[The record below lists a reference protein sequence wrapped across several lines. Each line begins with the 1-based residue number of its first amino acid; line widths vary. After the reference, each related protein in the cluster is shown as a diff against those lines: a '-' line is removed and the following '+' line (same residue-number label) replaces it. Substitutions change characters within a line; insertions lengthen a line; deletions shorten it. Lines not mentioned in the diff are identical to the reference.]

1 MFYGEVIKKSK
12 MLKSDTS
19 KHIQF
24 LKNLIRKWYDWATIV
39 ESLRQAYI
47 VENIGELLVQPV
59 GQTSN

>member
-12 MLKSDTS
+12 MLESDTS

-24 LKNLIRKWYDWATIV
+24 LKNRIRKRYDWATIV

-47 VENIGELLVQPV
+47 VENIGELLVQLV